1 MEEYWLWL
9 CSQKELYRPHIAR
22 LIQYFGTPKDIFQ
35 APEKEIRNLRCL
47 NEMQVTALLRS
58 RDVWNGKETWHYLKE
73 RGIRFI
79 SAGQSEFPE
88 GLKNI
93 PDCPFGLFVKG
104 RLPDKEKRSVGIVG
118 ARQCSYYGKR
128 MAERMAA
135 ALAEC
140 GVQVISGMAL
150 GIDGYAQMAAMDAG
164 GKSFAVMGCGVDV
177 CYPRK
182 NQALYEKLE
191 ENGGL
196 LSEYPPGREPL
207 ALHFPMRNRIISGL
221 SDCLLVIEAKE
232 RSGSLITADLALEQ
246 GKDIYAVPGR
256 VGDVLSAGCNRL
268 ILQGAGIV
276 LSEKEFLM
284 AMGFLNEKQKK
295 NKKPRNP
302 LETKEKLL
310 YSCVDLHPRSLQQ
323 IASEVKL
330 PIQEVMAVLTVLEM
344 KGFIEE
350 PMKNYYARV
359 N

>member
-1 MEEYWLWL
+1 MGSEM
-9 CSQKELYRPHIAR
+9 C
-22 LIQYFGTPKDIFQ
+22 
-35 APEKEIRNLRCL
+35 IRD
-47 NEMQVTALLRS
+47 S
-58 RDVWNGKETWHYLKE
+58 
-73 RGIRFI
+73 
-79 SAGQSEFPE
+79 
-88 GLKNI
+88 
-93 PDCPFGLFVKG
+93 
-104 RLPDKEKRSVGIVG
+104 
-118 ARQCSYYGKR
+118 
-128 MAERMAA
+128 
-135 ALAEC
+135 
-140 GVQVISGMAL
+140 
-150 GIDGYAQMAAMDAG
+150 
-164 GKSFAVMGCGVDV
+164 
-177 CYPRK
+177 
-182 NQALYEKLE
+182 
-191 ENGGL
+191 
-196 LSEYPPGREPL
+196 
-207 ALHFPMRNRIISGL
+207 
-221 SDCLLVIEAKE
+221 
-232 RSGSLITADLALEQ
+232 
-246 GKDIYAVPGR
+246 IYAVPGR